1 MALVDD
7 REAPD
12 YVPTT
17 NELDKIPDVPAGT
30 PTEIRLGTAVLMS
43 MVNPPEAGSYID
55 ISARLYIKH
64 AGFDQNTPDSPKVP
78 VRLSKIIVAWPM
90 GEKMPPPPEKKK
102 TKAQEDAAAEAAA
115 ADDQPALFD
124 DEPEVL
130 GDAVDELL
138 GEELA
143 DAAGVDVD
151 GDEDQDGEYY
161 DDGQDDTD
169 TEDEADN
176 VVPFNGGPT
185 FSDGEG

>member
-17 NELDKIPDVPAGT
+17 NELDKIPDEVPPGT
-30 PTEIRLGTAVLMS
+30 PTEIRLGQAVLMS

-64 AGFDQNTPDSPKVP
+64 SGFDQNTPDSPKVP

-90 GEKMPPPPEKKK
+90 GEKMPPPPEKPAKK
-102 TKAQEDAAAEAAA
+102 TKAQEEAEAAAAA
-115 ADDQPALFD
+115 ADDQPPLFED
-124 DEPEVL
+124 DGEPELL

-143 DAAGVDVD
+143 DAA
-151 GDEDQDGEYY
+151 
-161 DDGQDDTD
+161 DDT
-169 TEDEADN
+169 EFE
-176 VVPFNGGPT
+176 GGPA
-185 FSDGEG
+185 FSDGGE